1 MNQAITGPLAIIG
14 GSGLYDLDA
23 MKNVEQL
30 DMKTPYGETSSPL
43 MSGLWQ
49 DREVIFLTRHGVQHN
64 LAPHALNYR
73 ANIWGLHQAGAKAVI
88 SINCVGGIHPA
99 LRAPGT
105 LCAPDQ
111 FLDYSW
117 GRDATFFSAGE
128 IKHVDM
134 TDPCD
139 SNLRASL
146 LAAGC
151 DFEMYQRGCCY
162 AVMQGPRLETRAEVK
177 RLQQDGADI
186 VGMTAMPEIALIR
199 ELELPV
205 AVLSLVINPAAG
217 LGVGT
222 IQAEVTTMALAQGMK
237 KIKAFLGSW
246 LAA

>member
-1 MNQAITGPLAIIG
+1 MSQAIKGPLAIIG
-14 GSGLYDLDA
+14 GSGLYGLDA
-23 MKNVEQL
+23 MEKAEPL
-30 DMKTPYGETSSPL
+30 AIKTPYGETSSPL
-43 MSGLWQ
+43 ISGLWQ
-49 DREVIFLTRHGVQHN
+49 DREVIFLTRHGVQHG

-73 ANIWGLHQAGAKAVI
+73 ANVWGLHQAGAKAVI

-117 GRDATFFSAGE
+117 GRDSTFFSTGE
-128 IKHVDM
+128 IKHIDM

-139 SNLRASL
+139 SHLRASL
-146 LAAGC
+146 LATGR
-151 DFEMYQRGCCY
+151 DFEMYQHGCCY

-217 LGVGT
+217 LGTGT
-222 IQAEVTTMALAQGMK
+222 IKPEVTAVALAQGMK
-237 KIKAFLGSW
+237 KIKDFLDRW